1 MCVVQVNMLVWF
13 PANLAV
19 TVDDPVLNLII
30 PSASLSQ
37 VSSSCTTPLYQRSA
51 VYATCDFIGG
61 GTSITGVDVTT
72 LVTFTSSS
80 ALVSVINN
88 YIQVCGSGCNIA
100 CGAFVLSTGVMQSV
114 ARLRLQK
121 LCRSKCDDC
130 QQTSVV
136 VHGFYPIVLF
146 WLLQQC

>member
-1 MCVVQVNMLVWF
+1 MWVPQVSMLIWF

-30 PSASLSQ
+30 PSASLSS

-51 VYATCDFIGG
+51 VYATCDFVGG

-80 ALVSVINN
+80 ALISVINN
-88 YIQVCGSGCNIA
+88 YIQVY
-100 CGAFVLSTGVMQSV
+100 GAG
-114 ARLRLQK
+114 
-121 LCRSKCDDC
+121 
-130 QQTSVV
+130 
-136 VHGFYPIVLF
+136 
-146 WLLQQC
+146 